1 MVLVD
6 ASSVSPSIAIVWAS
20 LIVPCL
26 QGCSWPWQA
35 VAGMHVVLR
44 VGQELQRLKIFC
56 SLDFARLT
64 GATPQS
70 LTTALLFVS
79 DQEVSMSPNF
89 ESYAQCLHTFWIPPL
104 QVAPRTPPTSSDA
117 RRRPPSRSCMH
128 RLLLSGTLLCAFGR
142 CSCRNRRWTQCSY
155 HVPLTMRRMAYS
167 TRLMWTPTMRDRG
180 GGLRPGCYRLCS
192 YAACRRP

>member
-6 ASSVSPSIAIVWAS
+6 ASSVSPSNAIVWAS

-35 VAGMHVVLR
+35 VAGMHVALR

-89 ESYAQCLHTFWIPPL
+89 ESYAQCLRTFWIPPR
-104 QVAPRTPPTSSDA
+104 QFAPQTPSTSTDA
-117 RRRPPSRSCMH
+117 RRRPTSRSCLPYGKKRRIKPGSTAQSQTH
-128 RLLLSGTLLCAFGR
+128 WAAIGTGIKPG
-142 CSCRNRRWTQCSY
+142 S
-155 HVPLTMRRMAYS
+155 MA
-167 TRLMWTPTMRDRG
+167 R
-180 GGLRPGCYRLCS
+180 
-192 YAACRRP
+192 